1 VTVRALPGFVV
12 AVLATELAG
21 APAARAEPSC
31 AGADPWVLVALRA
44 DGWTAAQRDGVI
56 ADLRRTLAGQGI
68 DTCLADAHP
77 ASEPLAT
84 LAIELPSES
93 RASVD
98 IEVRDAVTH
107 KRVRRDVDLALIPPD
122 GRELAIAIEADELL
136 RASWAEI
143 ALDTVRARAADVRP
157 QVAGS
162 VSQVLAPARVQAGGG
177 GLGARLGAERY
188 LGGAGIALYG
198 AEAVGRVRLPRRLTL
213 EIAGGVR
220 ASPWAT
226 AADGRV
232 RGLAAGASTGL
243 LVRIAGSAG
252 GAALEGGLA
261 LAASWLELSAQPQS
275 DAAGSSY
282 GGLLVVG
289 RARLAGRL
297 PLGRSLHLAGGLGV
311 GEALHGV
318 EGTDAG
324 RVVTGASGLELG
336 ASVGVETP

>member
-1 VTVRALPGFVV
+1 VSVRPLPELAVAL
-12 AVLATELAG
+12 LAAGLAG
-21 APAARAEPSC
+21 APAARADPSC
-31 AGADPWVLVALRA
+31 GGADPWVLVNLRA
-44 DGWTAAQRDGVI
+44 DAWTAAQRDGVI

-68 DTCLADAHP
+68 GTCLADAHP
-77 ASEPLAT
+77 PSAPLAT

-107 KRVRRDVDLALIPPD
+107 KRVRRDVDLAPIPPD

-143 ALDTVRARAADVRP
+143 ALDTARARAADVRP

-162 VSQVLAPARVQAGGG
+162 VGQVLAPSRVQAGG

-188 LGGAGIALYG
+188 LGAAGMSLYG
-198 AEAVGRVRLPRRLTL
+198 ADAVGRVRLPRRLTL

-220 ASPWAT
+220 ASPWAG

-232 RGLAAGASTGL
+232 RGLSAGASAGLAVRIAGAAAGASL
-243 LVRIAGSAG
+243 EA
-252 GAALEGGLA
+252 GAALAG
-261 LAASWLELSAQPQS
+261 SWLELSAQPAPN
-275 DAAGSSY
+275 AAASSY

-289 RARLAGRL
+289 RARITGRV
-297 PLGRSLHLAGGLGV
+297 PLGRALRLAAGVGV

-318 EGTDAG
+318 EATDAG
-324 RVVTGASGLELG
+324 QVILGASGLELG
-336 ASVGVETP
+336 ASVGLETP